1 MLSTDNT
8 KQNKQTKKK
17 TNPDIVSIFKI
28 IFFYIVGVVRES
40 IRMSMGNTIGQQRW
54 IPQSWSYMQ
63 LCVTHCESLELNL
76 VSLQEQYTVLTAK
89 PSCSPAA
96 ALLIFGLEATLKFMK
111 ESYAESP
118 QVRIITLSP
127 GAVDLASRLEFVLW
141 KVGRVCLTLCQ
152 A

>member
-63 LCVTHCESLELNL
+63 LWGTHCESLELNL
-76 VSLQEQYTVLTAK
+76 VSLEKQQ
-89 PSCSPAA
+89 
-96 ALLIFGLEATLKFMK
+96 ALL
-111 ESYAESP
+111 SAESALHP
-118 QVRIITLSP
+118 CLFW
-127 GAVDLASRLEFVLW
+127 D
-141 KVGRVCLTLCQ
+141 RVCFSLSS
-152 A
+152 AEIYR